1 MSSAEYGTQR
11 KRAPGLSFSGSQEG
25 EGEGTLRRVMI
36 AGVQCVVTGGC
47 GWVAQSCPTLCDP
60 WTVARQAPLS
70 MGFSRHEYQGGSPFP
85 SPGDLPD
92 PEIEPPSPA
101 LAGGFF
107 TAKPPGT
114 DTEGGA
120 YIRYLS
126 AFSPPLH
133 QTYCRLLFHRGY
145 LFQSQ
150 PSNRLTSKQQNMCYY
165 GSRVLA
171 RWGRA
176 SVCLGGLNW
185 PRELVSGSS
194 QGLRV
199 LLRRTPE
206 PPTASEIVIPFTQG
220 WVPIKLKVTQL
231 HRGKKPS
238 CSFTDLHLSPR
249 DNFSSLLGVTDRFW
263 PSLLLRFLVEGPHFL
278 LPRL

>member
-1 MSSAEYGTQR
+1 
-11 KRAPGLSFSGSQEG
+11 
-25 EGEGTLRRVMI
+25 MI
-36 AGVQCVVTGGC
+36 AGVRRVVTAGC
-47 GWVAQSCPTLCDP
+47 GWVAQLCPTLCDP

-70 MGFSRHEYQGGSPFP
+70 MGFSRHEYHGGSPFP

-92 PEIEPPSPA
+92 PEIEPTSPA

-107 TAKPPGT
+107 TAEPPGT
-114 DTEGGA
+114 STESGA
-120 YIRYLS
+120 FISILS
-126 AFSPPLH
+126 LHSHHPPWNLPSPSFSQRIPI
-133 QTYCRLLFHRGY
+133 
-145 LFQSQ
+145 SEK
-150 PSNRLTSKQQNMCYY
+150 PSNCLTGKQQNMCYY
-165 GSRVLA
+165 GSQVLA

-185 PRELVSGSS
+185 PRELVLGSS

-249 DNFSSLLGVTDRFW
+249 DNFSSLLGVTNRFW
-263 PSLLLRFLVEGPHFL
+263 HSLLLRFLVEGPHFL
-278 LPRL
+278 LLHL